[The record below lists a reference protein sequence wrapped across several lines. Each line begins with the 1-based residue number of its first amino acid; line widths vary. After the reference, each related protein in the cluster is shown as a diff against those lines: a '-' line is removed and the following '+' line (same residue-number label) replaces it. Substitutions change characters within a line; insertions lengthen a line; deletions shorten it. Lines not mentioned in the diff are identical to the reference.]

1 MLERL
6 KAEATKVL
14 RRPQIEKRIKCMKL
28 KLCVPNS
35 EFLCPHPS
43 PSGFFHCDQLI
54 TLGSM
59 EIRNKSYCHLYLNSL
74 ENKTMCAVEL
84 NSHWRSVSS
93 HMTTTFTIIAHELWN

>member
-6 KAEATKVL
+6 KTEATKVL
-14 RRPQIEKRIKCMKL
+14 RRPQIEKRIKWMKL

-35 EFLCPHPS
+35 EFLCTHPS
-43 PSGFFHCDQLI
+43 PSGFSHCDQLI

-93 HMTTTFTIIAHELWN
+93 CMTTTFTIIAHELWN